1 MELVAASAPLPANSQ
16 EPVFTFEGVGL
27 QVDGHRILHDLDLEV
42 PAEGI
47 TVVVGPSGSG
57 KSTLTR
63 LCNRL
68 VDPSSGVVRFRGVD
82 VRELD
87 VLALRRS
94 VGMVFQRPTV
104 FDGTV
109 GSNLAVTGVPAAGH
123 DEVLRV
129 VGLDPGRFRERLA
142 DTLSGGEA
150 QRLCL
155 ARALLMKPQVLVAD
169 EPTASLDHDAAL
181 RLESLARQI
190 ADSGIPVLWVTHDR
204 GQVQRIA
211 DRQVRLEE
219 GTVVP

>member
-1 MELVAASAPLPANSQ
+1 MGLVAATAPIPTASGRSA
-16 EPVFTFEGVGL
+16 FTFEDVGF
-27 QVDGHRILHDLDLEV
+27 QVDGHVILHDLDLEV
-42 PAEGI
+42 ASQGI

-68 VDPSSGVVRFRGVD
+68 VDPTSGTVRFREVD

-87 VLALRRS
+87 VLALRRT

-181 RLESLARQI
+181 FLESRARRI
-190 ADSGIPVLWVTHDR
+190 ADSGIPVLWVTHDQ

-211 DRQVRLEE
+211 DRQVRLDG

>member
-1 MELVAASAPLPANSQ
+1 MSDLLWQKA
-16 EPVFTFEGVGL
+16 GVQSDQRVMRFLAGDDVL
-27 QVDGHRILHDLDLEV
+27 LDREFFLHDIEASKAHV
-42 PAEGI
+42 EGLLRI
-47 TVVVGPSGSG
+47 NL
-57 KSTLTR
+57 LTDEESQS
-63 LCNRL
+63 L
-68 VDPSSGVVRFRGVD
+68 

-87 VLALRRS
+87 VLALRRT

-181 RLESLARQI
+181 FLESLARRI
-190 ADSGIPVLWVTHDR
+190 ADSGIPVLWVTHDQ

-211 DRQVRLEE
+211 DRQVRLDG

>member
-104 FDGTV
+104 FDGTA